1 MDDGNIEKKQNYLR
15 QEIIEKGYSPE
26 EFANFLDKIKG
37 DNAADLNSY
46 TLEDLSRIVQQFK
59 ESKEQIKKE
68 ILKEEPKEQI
78 KHEIKKEESNEPV
91 KKEIPREDNK
101 EIKQQEIKKEKSK
114 DSENKEIL
122 NEEYIGNED
131 EDLWGNK
138 IENKTKQSNLMIKC
152 RKFENSELLNNRE
165 KLRVQIINVEIKKD
179 GLFSSSYYEFSIKNE
194 LLNID
199 FKRRT
204 NDFIWLK
211 NKLTIFFPNIFIPPL
226 PKIKTK
232 KDEEY
237 IQKKIYYLQSFINHI
252 LNNDIL
258 LSSQIFQDFISLSYN
273 EFKNS
278 REAFDMLTPPKVPED
293 MITIDGN
300 LDVSVLAEID
310 KKTYDISN
318 EIAKK
323 YDLYNKLNI
332 YLKEVIDII
341 YQLKTKYLEIS
352 NIFNQLSHFDSKSEI
367 IKNDKTNYYFTKLKG
382 IFINSA
388 TEYEKKINYFEV
400 YIRRF
405 FKYIKDE
412 INEFNYMYKNY
423 DKIRTTFIDATDKK
437 YFAEDDNFKSLKKNF
452 GFILNSVY
460 SEYKNLAKVINLRI
474 KEHFSDN
481 SKFLNI

>member
-1 MDDGNIEKKQNYLR
+1 
-15 QEIIEKGYSPE
+15 
-26 EFANFLDKIKG
+26 
-37 DNAADLNSY
+37 
-46 TLEDLSRIVQQFK
+46 
-59 ESKEQIKKE
+59 
-68 ILKEEPKEQI
+68 
-78 KHEIKKEESNEPV
+78 
-91 KKEIPREDNK
+91 
-101 EIKQQEIKKEKSK
+101 
-114 DSENKEIL
+114 
-122 NEEYIGNED
+122 
-131 EDLWGNK
+131 
-138 IENKTKQSNLMIKC
+138 
-152 RKFENSELLNNRE
+152 
-165 KLRVQIINVEIKKD
+165 
-179 GLFSSSYYEFSIKNE
+179 
-194 LLNID
+194 
-199 FKRRT
+199 
-204 NDFIWLK
+204 
-211 NKLTIFFPNIFIPPL
+211 
-226 PKIKTK
+226 
-232 KDEEY
+232 
-237 IQKKIYYLQSFINHI
+237 
-252 LNNDIL
+252 
-258 LSSQIFQDFISLSYN
+258 
-273 EFKNS
+273 
-278 REAFDMLTPPKVPED
+278 MLTPPKVPED

-367 IKNDKTNYYFTKLKG
+367 IKNDKTNYHFTKLKG

>member
-78 KHEIKKEESNEPV
+78 KHEIKREESKEPV
-91 KKEIPREDNK
+91 KKEIPREDKK

-367 IKNDKTNYYFTKLKG
+367 IKNDKTNYHFTKLKG

-405 FKYIKDE
+405 FKYIKNE

-423 DKIRTTFIDATDKK
+423 DEI
-437 YFAEDDNFKSLKKNF
+437 NNV
-452 GFILNSVY
+452 LNQ
-460 SEYKNLAKVINLRI
+460 LFPLI
-474 KEHFSDN
+474 
-481 SKFLNI
+481 